1 MLWGVAPADHVLTSR
16 QRQIQMLMAQGMSCE
31 SIANQVRLSRRTIEG
46 HRARLMKAA
55 GVRNGVEL
63 VVWFSERDIG

>member
-1 MLWGVAPADHVLTSR
+1 ML
-16 QRQIQMLMAQGMSCE
+16 IAQGMSDE
-31 SIANQVRLSRRTIEG
+31 SIANQVRLSRLTIEG

-63 VVWFSERDIG
+63 VVWFSERDTG